1 MQWLHHWTTTMTQP
15 FVNINEQGIA
25 FLAQRPTP
33 PKPGQHPYDRKP
45 VQLCVRQ
52 DLSIE
57 LHGEHF
63 SASVKLSPGEILG
76 LSSML
81 LYLLRDHLEVERGVQ

>member
-1 MQWLHHWTTTMTQP
+1 MTQP
-15 FVNINEQGIA
+15 FVNINEHGIA
-25 FLAQRPTP
+25 FLAQCPAP
-33 PKPGQHPYDRKP
+33 PKPGQQDYQHKP
-45 VQLCVRQ
+45 VQVRMHQ